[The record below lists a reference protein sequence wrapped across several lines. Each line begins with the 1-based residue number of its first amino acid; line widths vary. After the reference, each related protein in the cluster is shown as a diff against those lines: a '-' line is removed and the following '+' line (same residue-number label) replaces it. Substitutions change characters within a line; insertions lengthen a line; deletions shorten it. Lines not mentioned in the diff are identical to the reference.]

1 MHRLPLLQSLLL
13 QHLLACYALGA
24 CGGGDRRLQVE

>member
-1 MHRLPLLQSLLL
+1 MHRLALLQSPLL

-24 CGGGDRRLQVE
+24 CGGDCRRAELE